1 MISNIDVNGI
11 RLNPMRPI
19 KSVAMLR
26 EYVRQ
31 EALYLPHSDEARV
44 SYRLNGKRR
53 TMRL

>member
-1 MISNIDVNGI
+1 MISDIEVKGF

-19 KSVAMLR
+19 KNVAMLR

-31 EALYLPHSDEARV
+31 EALYLPYSDTARV